1 MARIPNSV
9 LKMKRVDGLYI
20 SVTGYTYN
28 PGKLSFRKD
37 LTDEQYRD
45 FLIYMADQIL
55 TEFVSAIETQR
66 YKSGSKAW
74 KPLSVKYKTW
84 KMTHNLSL
92 NIWEAT
98 GHLKDSLKV
107 FKKGNMIAIGFTQ
120 SDLYPKSFAK
130 VNDIARYMEY
140 GGNKNP
146 DRPPARPL
154 FRPVLENIR
163 KNIKRYY
170 KKYLKELKDS
180 KKDFLYIK

>member
-1 MARIPNSV
+1 
-9 LKMKRVDGLYI
+9 MKRIDGIYI

-28 PGKLSFRKD
+28 PGKLSFRKSMTAD
-37 LTDEQYRD
+37 QYRD

-55 TEFVSAIETQR
+55 SEFVSAIENQR

-84 KMTHNLSL
+84 KKTHNLSL

-107 FKKGNMIAIGFTQ
+107 FKKGNLIAVGFTQ

-130 VNDIARYMEY
+130 VNDIARYLEY

-146 DRPPARPL
+146 NRPPSRPL
-154 FRPVLENIR
+154 FRPVLESVR
-163 KNIKRYY
+163 KSVKRYY
-170 KKYLKELKDS
+170 KKYQKEVASS
-180 KKDFLYIK
+180 KTGFLYI